1 MKRPIVLKT
10 RKILSKPSIVGFHR
24 GSMLVFVGVMYGTF
38 PQIAETAE
46 LLSIGASMLS
56 KPIWTSCFC
65 LPNWLPESEWQWW
78 QVAEGPEQQV
88 QEGFQSD
95 G

>member
-1 MKRPIVLKT
+1 
-10 RKILSKPSIVGFHR
+10 
-24 GSMLVFVGVMYGTF
+24 MLVFVGVMYGTF

>member
-1 MKRPIVLKT
+1 MKKANPLQTINRWV
-10 RKILSKPSIVGFHR
+10 PSCFHVGFR
-24 GSMLVFVGVMYGTF
+24 RCDVWYIPTNCRNSR
-38 PQIAETAE
+38 IALRWSFHA
-46 LLSIGASMLS
+46 LRAYS
-56 KPIWTSCFC
+56 WTSCFC

>member
-1 MKRPIVLKT
+1 
-10 RKILSKPSIVGFHR
+10 
-24 GSMLVFVGVMYGTF
+24 MYGIF

-56 KPIWTSCFC
+56 EHILGHHVFS